1 MESTRRPKWPKWAA
15 KCARPTTC
23 PTMTSTRIFTAD
35 DGSVLIGHFDDN
47 GNTWAEEV
55 KDMDAVDITDEPD
68 CVACLRELKDND
80 LIAVSNCGHF
90 MCLECSDQWEQ
101 AATEEAQTCPLCRAS
116 IETRTI
122 SVARKFARGAGSAED
137 PIKIN

>member
-1 MESTRRPKWPKWAA
+1 M
-15 KCARPTTC
+15 C

-35 DGSVLIGHFDDN
+35 DCFVIIGHFDDN

-55 KDMDAVDITDEPD
+55 KDAEAVDITDEPD

-101 AATEEAQTCPLCRAS
+101 ATRGGENEEAQTCPLCRAS

>member
-1 MESTRRPKWPKWAA
+1 MAQMGRQMRS
-15 KCARPTTC
+15 PTMC
-23 PTMTSTRIFTAD
+23 RTMTSTCIFTAD

-90 MCLECSDQWEQ
+90 MCLEWEQ
-101 AATEEAQTCPLCRAS
+101 AATALQGEHRNADHFCGTEVCTRCR
-116 IETRTI
+116 I
-122 SVARKFARGAGSAED
+122 GGGSHQD
-137 PIKIN
+137 